1 MPFLLWFVNA
11 LRGEN
16 KIKNMSAIFFKNIYH
31 SCISIR
37 KKTGL
42 SSLQTNK
49 LMDILSKGQFG
60 FTATQPSL
68 RKRFL

>member
-16 KIKNMSAIFFKNIYH
+16 KIKNMSAIFFLNIYH

-60 FTATQPSL
+60 FTDDSL
-68 RKRFL
+68 L

>member
-11 LRGEN
+11 LRGGN
-16 KIKNMSAIFFKNIYH
+16 KIKNMSAIFFFNIYD

-60 FTATQPSL
+60 FTDDSL
-68 RKRFL
+68 L

>member
-16 KIKNMSAIFFKNIYH
+16 KIKNMSAIFLKI
-31 SCISIR
+31 CITVAFQSG

-42 SSLQTNK
+42 SSVQTNK

-60 FTATQPSL
+60 FTDDSPL
-68 RKRFL
+68 

>member
-16 KIKNMSAIFFKNIYH
+16 KIKNMSAIFFFFNIYH

-60 FTATQPSL
+60 FTDDSL
-68 RKRFL
+68 L